1 MALHHRA
8 VAWRVASVTGAAL
21 LLMPLGLSDAAAQ
34 SVAEFYKGKTMS
46 LIVSTGAGGSYD
58 IIARQLARF
67 MPAYIPGEPNIVVK
81 QMPGAGHMLA
91 TNFMYTQAPKDGT
104 HIATVGNT
112 IPLHQVLDGK
122 GARYEANKFNW
133 LGTTGISNLMTV
145 ALRSS
150 GIKSIEDVMMREV
163 TAGSTGAGSGTSLY
177 PTVMNK
183 VLGTK
188 FKIVAGYQRAVEIDL
203 AMERGEVDVRSGFS
217 YGSIA
222 VEHPDWIRD
231 KKAVFLVQVGG
242 AREADFPDV
251 PLMSDLAKTD
261 EQRQILTLI
270 SSTVALGRPYLTTPD
285 VPADRLAALRR
296 AFMAALADK
305 GFLAEANKLNFDL
318 RPADA
323 AAVTKIVEGV
333 INTPPDIIAKTK
345 EVIGEMGGG

>member
-1 MALHHRA
+1 MTMGIRVLCSVVAGVVAVGTMDAGAARADA
-8 VAWRVASVTGAAL
+8 VA
-21 LLMPLGLSDAAAQ
+21 D
-34 SVAEFYKGKTMS
+34 FYKGKTVS

-58 IIARQLARF
+58 TIARQLSRF
-67 MPAYIPGEPNIVVK
+67 MPKHIPGEPSIVVK

-91 TNFMYTQAPKDGT
+91 TNFMFEQAPKDGS

-122 GARYEANKFNW
+122 GARYQANKFNW

-145 ALRSS
+145 AWGAS
-150 GIKSIEDVMMREV
+150 GVKTIEDAMKREV

-188 FKIVAGYQRAVEIDL
+188 FKIIAGYQRAVEIDL

-217 YGSIA
+217 YGSLAI
-222 VEHPDWIRD
+222 EHPDWLRE
-231 KKAVFLVQVGG
+231 KKAAVLVQVGG
-242 AREADFPDV
+242 VREPDFPDV
-251 PLMSDLAKTD
+251 PLMSELAKTD

-270 SSTVALGRPYLTTPD
+270 SSTVALGRPYLTTPG
-285 VPADRLAALRR
+285 VPADRLAALRK
-296 AFMAALADK
+296 AFMDTLADK
-305 GFLAEANKLNFDL
+305 AFLAEAQKLNFDL

-323 AAVTKIVEGV
+323 AAVTKIVEDV
-333 INTPPDIIAKTK
+333 VNSPPDIVAKTK
-345 EVIGEMGGG
+345 DLVGELGGG